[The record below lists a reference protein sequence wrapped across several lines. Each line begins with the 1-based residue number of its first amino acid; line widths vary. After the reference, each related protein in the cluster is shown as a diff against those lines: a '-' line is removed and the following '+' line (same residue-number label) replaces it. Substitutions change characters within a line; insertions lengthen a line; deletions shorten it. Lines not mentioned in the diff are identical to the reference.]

1 MKGIAYSGALAVLE
15 QRGILRRIKR
25 VGGTSAGAINAS
37 LLALGYSLGE
47 IRDILANLDFRNFM
61 DDDWGVLRDAKRLV
75 RDFGWYKGDF
85 FRQWMAHLVEAKTGN
100 PDSTFADL
108 AKRRGKPKL
117 HLVATNLATRL
128 SQVYSKDHS
137 PALPV
142 ADAVRR
148 SMSIP
153 LFFASVRESGNLF
166 VDGGV
171 LDNYPIRLFDR
182 EKYVA
187 KRDRKRHTTK
197 PPHYAE
203 DNQQR
208 RGNTSPFVYNRETLG
223 FRLDSREEIAL
234 FRDGAAPKPE
244 RIDDFFE
251 LRLGTHP
258 DADGGAGQPP
268 SAKRRLASHRVHQH
282 ARRRHHRLRSRRR
295 NQGQARGLGP
305 SRHRAI
311 LRVVRH
317 NRARRPPS
325 QPPAKLRQKQHAPW
339 PSGGAEKNR
348 A

>member
-1 MKGIAYSGALAVLE
+1 MPHSKYPFRNLIFEGGGVKGIAYSGALAVLE

-25 VGGTSAGAINAS
+25 VGGASAGAINAS
-37 LLALGYSLGE
+37 LLALGYSLGK

-100 PDSTFADL
+100 PDATFADL

-117 HLVATNLATRL
+117 HFVATNLATRL

-148 SMSIP
+148 SISIP
-153 LFFASVRESGNLF
+153 LFFAAVRESDDLF

-171 LDNYPIRLFDR
+171 LDNYPIRLFER

-187 KRDRKRHTTK
+187 NRDRKRHTAK
-197 PPHYAE
+197 PPHYAGVNRE
-203 DNQQR
+203 R
-208 RGNTSPFVYNRETLG
+208 RGNTSPFVYNLETLG
-223 FRLDSREEIAL
+223 FRLDSQEEIAL
-234 FRDGAAPKPE
+234 FRDGAATKRE
-244 RIDDFFE
+244 KIDDFFDY
-251 LRLGTHP
+251 GAHP
-258 DADGGAGQPP
+258 DAHGRARQPP
-268 SAKRRLASHRVHQH
+268 PAEQRLASHHVHQH
-282 ARRRHHRLRSRRR
+282 ARRQHHRLRSRRR
-295 NQGQARGLGP
+295 NQGQTRSLRP

-311 LRVVRH
+311 LRMVRH
-317 NRARRPPS
+317 NSARRPPTGLN
-325 QPPAKLRQKQHAPW
+325 ALR
-339 PSGGAEKNR
+339 
-348 A
+348 

>member
-1 MKGIAYSGALAVLE
+1 MPRSGYPFRNLIFEGGGVKGIAYSGALAGLE
-15 QRGILRRIKR
+15 ERGILPQIRR
-25 VGGTSAGAINAS
+25 VGGASAGAINAA
-37 LLALGYSLGE
+37 LLALGYSLAE
-47 IRDILANLDFRNFM
+47 IRDTLAKLDFRNFM

-85 FRQWMAHLVEAKTGN
+85 FRQWMAKLVEAKTGN
-100 PDSTFADL
+100 PDATFADL

-137 PALPV
+137 PTLPV

-153 LFFASVRESGNLF
+153 LFFAAVRESADLF

-187 KRDRKRHTTK
+187 KRDRSRHATR
-197 PPHYAE
+197 PSHYAGANRE
-203 DNQQR
+203 R

-234 FRDGAAPKPE
+234 FRDGAEPKRE
-244 RIDDFFE
+244 RIDDFFDYGWA
-251 LRLGTHP
+251 LIQTLM
-258 DADGGAGQPP
+258 GAQD
-268 SAKRRLASHRVHQH
+268 
-282 ARRRHHRLRSRRR
+282 
-295 NQGQARGLGP
+295 
-305 SRHRAI
+305 SRHLQSGDWHRTVYINTLGVGTTDFDLDDEAKAKLVASGRAGTGRYFDWYDANAPDDRP
-311 LRVVRH
+311 L
-317 NRARRPPS
+317 NRPP
-325 QPPAKLRQKQHAPW
+325 
-339 PSGGAEKNR
+339 G
-348 A
+348 

>member
-1 MKGIAYSGALAVLE
+1 MPQSGYPFRNLIFEGGGVKGIAYSGALAVPK
-15 QRGILRRIKR
+15 QRGILRRIQR
-25 VGGTSAGAINAS
+25 VGGASAGAINAT
-37 LLALGYSLGE
+37 LLALGYSLEE
-47 IRDILANLDFRNFM
+47 IRDILAKLDFRNFM

-100 PDSTFADL
+100 PDATFADL

-117 HLVATNLATRL
+117 HLVATNLAKRL

-137 PALPV
+137 PTLPV

-153 LFFASVRESGNLF
+153 LFFAAVRESDDLF

-187 KRDRKRHTTK
+187 KRDRKRHTAK
-197 PPHYAE
+197 PPHYAGANRE
-203 DNQQR
+203 R

-234 FRDGAAPKPE
+234 FRDGAAPKREP
-244 RIDDFFE
+244 IDDFFDYGWA
-251 LRLGTHP
+251 LIRTLMGAQDSRHLQSGDWHRTVYINTLGVGST
-258 DADGGAGQPP
+258 DFDLDDETK
-268 SAKRRLASHRVHQH
+268 AKLEAS
-282 ARRRHHRLRSRRR
+282 
-295 NQGQARGLGP
+295 GQAGTEQYFEWYDANAPGKRPL
-305 SRHRAI
+305 
-311 LRVVRH
+311 
-317 NRARRPPS
+317 NRPP
-325 QPPAKLRQKQHAPW
+325 
-339 PSGGAEKNR
+339 G
-348 A
+348 

>member
-1 MKGIAYSGALAVLE
+1 MPHSKYPFRNLIFEGGGVKGIAYSGALAVLE
-15 QRGILRRIKR
+15 QRGILRLIKR
-25 VGGTSAGAINAS
+25 VGGASAGAINAS

-100 PDSTFADL
+100 PDATFADL

-153 LFFASVRESGNLF
+153 LFFAAVRESDDLF

-182 EKYVA
+182 EKYVTN
-187 KRDRKRHTTK
+187 RDRKRHTAK
-197 PPHYAE
+197 PPHYAGANRE
-203 DNQQR
+203 R

-234 FRDGAAPKPE
+234 FRDGAAPKRE
-244 RIDDFFE
+244 KIDDFFDYGWA
-251 LRLGTHP
+251 LIRTLMGAQDSRHLQSGDWHRTVYINTLGVSTTDFDL
-258 DADGGAGQPP
+258 DAETK
-268 SAKRRLASHRVHQH
+268 AKLETS
-282 ARRRHHRLRSRRR
+282 
-295 NQGQARGLGP
+295 GQAGTERYFEWYDTTTPDDRPL
-305 SRHRAI
+305 
-311 LRVVRH
+311 
-317 NRARRPPS
+317 NRPP
-325 QPPAKLRQKQHAPW
+325 
-339 PSGGAEKNR
+339 G
-348 A
+348 

>member
-1 MKGIAYSGALAVLE
+1 MLE

-25 VGGTSAGAINAS
+25 VGGAAAGAINAS
-37 LLALGYSLGE
+37 LLALGYSLEE

-85 FRQWMAHLVEAKTGN
+85 FWQWMAHLVEAKTGN
-100 PDSTFADL
+100 PDATFADL
-108 AKRRGKPKL
+108 VKRRGKPKL
-117 HLVATNLATRL
+117 YLVATNLATRL

-153 LFFASVRESGNLF
+153 LFFAAVRESDDLF

-187 KRDRKRHTTK
+187 NRDRKRHTAT
-197 PPHYAE
+197 PPSRQAAHYARANRE
-203 DNQQR
+203 R

-223 FRLDSREEIAL
+223 FRLDSRHLQSDEWHRTVYINTL
-234 FRDGAAPKPE
+234 GVGTT
-244 RIDDFFE
+244 DFDLDAETKAKLE
-251 LRLGTHP
+251 L
-258 DADGGAGQPP
+258 
-268 SAKRRLASHRVHQH
+268 S
-282 ARRRHHRLRSRRR
+282 
-295 NQGQARGLGP
+295 GQADTERYFEWYDKTAPDDRPL
-305 SRHRAI
+305 
-311 LRVVRH
+311 
-317 NRARRPPS
+317 NRPP
-325 QPPAKLRQKQHAPW
+325 
-339 PSGGAEKNR
+339 G
-348 A
+348 